1 MTDVAERDGGKQQ
14 NQIKL
19 ELAYHMPNHSLLCS
33 VPLRH
38 HSVKHTVLTLQLW
51 HSLPHAIACAVCH

>member
-1 MTDVAERDGGKQQ
+1 MTDVADRDGGKQQ

-38 HSVKHTVLTLQLW
+38 HSVKHSVLTLQL
-51 HSLPHAIACAVCH
+51 